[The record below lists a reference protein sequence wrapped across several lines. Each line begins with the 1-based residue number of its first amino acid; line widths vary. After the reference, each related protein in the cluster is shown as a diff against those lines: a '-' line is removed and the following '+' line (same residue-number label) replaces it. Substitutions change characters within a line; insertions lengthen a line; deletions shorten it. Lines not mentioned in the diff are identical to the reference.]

1 MKVPSI
7 SGTASNPCRIENRAM
22 ATPEE
27 LLQKKELIL
36 HNELLFANRIGAA
49 VFEKPKVNFWMI
61 LIPILFLYFVYRMQ
75 KYKQGRI
82 KFDQDFMIT
91 RRRAMDVAVEAV
103 SLGGSPDVE
112 RVVRES
118 TLVDEE
124 LRKSYGAWV
133 KVLTEYY
140 MDLLAAKGDSFESL
154 VRSAYKNSMNF
165 LLELNRI
172 STAERQFYSSLRLRL
187 SETEGAAAIIATIE
201 ERSQQLRRDM
211 AAGIFG

>member
-1 MKVPSI
+1 MS
-7 SGTASNPCRIENRAM
+7 
-22 ATPEE
+22 TPEE
-27 LLQKKELIL
+27 LLPKKELIL
-36 HNELLFANRIGAA
+36 RKELLFANQIGAA
-49 VFEKPKVNFWMI
+49 VFERPKVNFWMI

-91 RRRAMDVAVEAV
+91 RRRAMDVAVEAL
-103 SLGGSPDVE
+103 SLGGSPDVD
-112 RVVRES
+112 RVVKES

-140 MDLLAAKGDSFESL
+140 MDLLAAEGDTFESL
-154 VRSAYKNSMNF
+154 VRSAYKSSMNF

-172 STAERQFYSSLRLRL
+172 STAERQFYSALRLRL
-187 SETEGAAAIIATIE
+187 SETKGVAAIIATIE
-201 ERSQQLRRDM
+201 ERSQQIRRDM
-211 AAGIFG
+211 ASGIFD